1 MTRRIYLIYT
11 WTYDDAKRVAR
22 SFGLSP
28 TKWRWIG
35 PKVDKDM
42 IFNLPKGYRPKGVT
56 VLQNERKIGETL
68 EQKDREWDEWVI
80 SVYKRLGGKK

>member
-1 MTRRIYLIYT
+1 MRRVYLIHAL
-11 WTYDDAKRVAR
+11 TYQDAKRVAH
-22 SFGLSP
+22 SFRLDP
-28 TKWRWIG
+28 TQWKWIR
-35 PKVDKDM
+35 PREDRDP

-80 SVYKRLGGKK
+80 SICKRLGCRE